1 MAASIPASNIV
12 NVIPGVISAGGTG
25 LDMVGLFLTNSVRA
39 PYGLPLSFASAD
51 AVAAYF
57 GPTSDEALR
66 AATYFNGYVNSFIKP
81 AFLRFAA
88 YATAARAA
96 WLRGGTLGLTLAQL
110 QALTGV
116 LTLTVN
122 GTAYTSSTI
131 NLSAATSFS
140 NAASLIQAAFTTPPF
155 TVTYDATAGAFLLT
169 SNTTGTGSTIT
180 AATGT
185 LAAPL
190 NLTLATGAIVSPGA
204 AVDVPATAMA
214 ALVAQTQDF
223 VSFSTLFLPSDAD
236 ILAFA
241 RWTSGEGNRFLY
253 VPWLTPAAA
262 VGNSD
267 TTSPARVADSE
278 QLSGTAF
285 IYSPSADKAAFVMGY
300 VASIDFNRT
309 NGRTT
314 AAFRRATGLTADVTN
329 ETIAQNLLANGYSF
343 YGSYAT
349 ANDAFTWLYNGQ
361 VSGEFGW
368 IDSYINQI
376 WLNNA
381 FQLSLMAFLRD
392 IGQIP
397 YNDDGYELIGAGI
410 QTDIDNAVDFGAIR
424 AGVTLTE
431 SQRVQ
436 VNSLAGQ
443 DIGDILFTRGWYL
456 SVRDPGGA
464 ARAARQSPVCT
475 FFYTDGQSVQRI
487 NLSSLMVQ

>member
-1 MAASIPASNIV
+1 MASIPASNIV
-12 NVIPGVISAGGTG
+12 NVVPGVISAGGTG
-25 LDMVGLFLTNSVRA
+25 LDMVGLLLTNNGRL
-39 PYGLPLSFASAD
+39 PYGQVLRFASAD

-57 GPTSDEALR
+57 GASSDEAAK
-66 AATYFNGYVNSFIKP
+66 AAVYFNGYVNSFINP
-81 AFLRFAA
+81 AFLLFAA

-96 WLRGGTLGLTLAQL
+96 FLRGGTLGLTLSQL
-110 QALTGV
+110 QALSGV

-122 GTAYTSSTI
+122 GTAITSGTI

-140 NAASLIQAAFTTPPF
+140 NAATIIQAAFTTPNF
-155 TVTYDATAGAFLLT
+155 AVSYDAIADAFVFT
-169 SNTTGTGSTIT
+169 STTTGAASTIT

-185 LAAPL
+185 LSAPL
-190 NLTLATGAIVSPGA
+190 NLSAATGAIVSPGA
-204 AVDVPATAMA
+204 AVDTPSAALT

-223 VSFSTLFLPSDAD
+223 VSFTTLFAPSDAD

-241 RWTSGEGNRFLY
+241 RWNSGRGNRFLY

-262 VGNSD
+262 TGNSD
-267 TTSPARVADSE
+267 TTSPARVAATE
-278 QLSGTAF
+278 GLSGTAF
-285 IYSPSADKAAFVMGY
+285 IYSPSADKAVFAMGY

-314 AAFRRATGLTADVTN
+314 AAFRRGAGLLADVTN
-329 ETIAQNLLANGYSF
+329 ETIAQNLLSNGYNF
-343 YGSYAT
+343 YGTYAT

-361 VSGEFGW
+361 VAGEFGW

-381 FQLSLMAFLRD
+381 FQLSLMALLRD

-397 YNDDGYELIGAGI
+397 YNDDGYEQIGAGI

-431 SQRVQ
+431 AQRVQ
-436 VNSLAGQ
+436 VNSLAAQ
-443 DIGDILFTRGWYL
+443 DISDILFTRGWYL
-456 SVRDPGGA
+456 SVQDPGGQ
-464 ARAARQSPVCT
+464 ARANRQSPVCT